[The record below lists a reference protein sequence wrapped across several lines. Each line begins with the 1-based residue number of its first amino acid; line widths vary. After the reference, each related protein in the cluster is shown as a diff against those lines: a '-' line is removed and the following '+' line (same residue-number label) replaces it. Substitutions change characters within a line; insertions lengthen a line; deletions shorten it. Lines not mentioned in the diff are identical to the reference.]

1 MGHNPTGG
9 VLPLERRRQ
18 LYALCSKYDVIIIE
32 DDPYWYLQY
41 PSAAAEEARS
51 RGLPPPPASSS
62 SEEEDTSTT
71 TAAANTQERKS
82 GYAFLDSLE
91 PSYLSIDVDGRVV
104 RLDTFSK
111 TVAPG
116 CRMGWMTAAP
126 AIIERLLRI
135 NEASTQ
141 QPSGFVQVVV
151 AGALMGTQPASARAG
166 FAAALQR
173 AGLSPRARD
182 TFAGWRVDGWVRW
195 LEGLRAEYERR
206 MVAMC
211 RALDDGA
218 HELKHQTPV
227 RPADADWGVITK
239 TRLFDFR
246 WPRGG
251 MFVWL
256 RMRFE
261 THPLWGVPR
270 ADGSS
275 RRTGGDDDAAAAVV
289 VDGVA
294 LCTAL
299 FVLLTRKPHLVVV
312 SPGLMF
318 SATEAVAAARGWA
331 HYRLCFAAE
340 DGADEVAACSRRFAE
355 GVRRFW
361 RVKRVAELE
370 RLLEGAPGS
379 EDANATAAQRED
391 LDFVPAACMGC

>member
-9 VLPLERRRQ
+9 VLPLERRKQ
-18 LYALCSKYDVIIIE
+18 IYALCSKYDVIIIE

-51 RGLPPPPASSS
+51 RGQPPPL
-62 SEEEDTSTT
+62 EEEPSV
-71 TAAANTQERKS
+71 NTLERKS
-82 GYAFLDSLE
+82 GYAFLDSLV

-116 CRMGWMTAAP
+116 CRMGWMTATP

-135 NEASTQ
+135 NESSTQ

-151 AGALMGTQPASARAG
+151 ASALMGSQPESARAG
-166 FAAALQR
+166 FAAALR
-173 AGLSPRARD
+173 LGSRD

-218 HELKHQTPV
+218 HDLKHQTPL
-227 RPADADWGVITK
+227 RAADADWGVITK
-239 TRLFDFR
+239 TRLYDLR

-261 THPLWGVPR
+261 SHPLWGAPR
-270 ADGSS
+270 QDTNTS
-275 RRTGGDDDAAAAVV
+275 TGTGAV

-318 SATEAVAAARGWA
+318 SATEEIAAARGWA

-340 DGADEVAACSRRFAE
+340 DDADEVAACSRRFAE

-361 RVKRVAELE
+361 RIKRVAELE

-379 EDANATAAQRED
+379 EEQEAALLD
-391 LDFVPAACMGC
+391 DFVPAACVGC